1 MVTYGTPFSG
11 FSVADIP
18 AAKAFYADV
27 VGLEVTESD
36 GMLQLALGDGHHV
49 LVYPKGEAHTPASFT
64 VLNLP
69 VEDVSAAVRE
79 LAERGVSFER
89 YDGMPQDED
98 GVMKGNGPDIA
109 WFTDPSGNVLSVI
122 GAPGPGR

>member
-1 MVTYGTPFSG
+1 MVTYNRPFSG
-11 FSVADIP
+11 FSVDDTA
-18 AAKAFYADV
+18 AAKAFYSSV
-27 VGLEVTESD
+27 LGLTVNED
-36 GMLQLALGDGHHV
+36 HGMLQIDLGDGHAV
-49 LVYPKGEAHTPASFT
+49 LAYPKGDGHVPATFT

-79 LAERGVSFER
+79 LAGRGVQFAR

-109 WFTDPSGNVLSVI
+109 WFTDPAGNVMSI
-122 GAPGPGR
+122 ISS